1 MSDFNG
7 DGLSDSFDEP
17 HEFGLDLD
25 GGSDMVSD
33 GFDAGDA
40 GDAAGVL
47 GGIDLVTLE
56 WLDAADLLGA
66 DLVAGL
72 DDVLHEGDEADPG
85 GGGGIP
91 LPEGDAFY
99 AALDAPRTPAALA
112 GWVAGLRIRNPFHV
126 PPDAEE
132 PVDSEKP
139 DGSEQPDGAPA
150 EA

>member
-1 MSDFNG
+1 MSDFDG
-7 DGLSDSFDEP
+7 DGLNDAFDEP
-17 HEFGLDLD
+17 HEFGIDLD

-47 GGIDLVTLE
+47 GGVDLITLE

-72 DDVLHEGDEADPG
+72 DGVLHDGDPADPG
-85 GGGGIP
+85 GGGTTA

-99 AALDAPRTPAALA
+99 AALDTPPTPAALA
-112 GWVAGLRIRNPFHV
+112 GWVAGLRIRNPFHS
-126 PPDAEE
+126 PTDTPTDE
-132 PVDSEKP
+132 PEPADE
-139 DGSEQPDGAPA
+139 GAPA
-150 EA
+150 AE

>member
-1 MSDFNG
+1 VSDFDG
-7 DGLSDSFDEP
+7 DGLNDAFDEP
-17 HEFGLDLD
+17 HEFGIDLD

-47 GGIDLVTLE
+47 GGVDLITLE

-66 DLVAGL
+66 DLVSGL
-72 DDVLHEGDEADPG
+72 DGVLHDGDPADPG
-85 GGGGIP
+85 GGETAE

-99 AALDAPRTPAALA
+99 AALDTPPNPAELA

-126 PPDAEE
+126 PSDTQE
-132 PVDSEKP
+132 PADPEQSEGP
-139 DGSEQPDGAPA
+139 PA
-150 EA
+150 QG